1 MWARG
6 SQRCLIAFVLQVMVV
21 LLIGAALVKQT
32 FQRMAMD
39 RDGLQNWWL
48 EPMQSYLGGFQTGAL
63 DWYPVGRS
71 ADERAHFGVDVNE
84 AWDHMRQFHQTMW
97 NFPEGEP
104 PKKRLAGKLLVDA
117 QQLPDAR
124 EVDAELLR
132 GEVDAHQGHVLG
144 FYSLQ
149 NFEKCRKMTPNLD
162 KYIQFQMEAPA
173 MPPPLEMVF
182 GHAILNTQQKRALQ
196 ASDILKRKIAALKKM
211 HQGQPKKYRTAL
223 NELKESHKK
232 WALQQHR
239 ASGEKFR
246 KAMPPARP
254 SEEQAYGEADELHN
268 EDLMDYCRTYGV

>member
-1 MWARG
+1 
-6 SQRCLIAFVLQVMVV
+6 
-21 LLIGAALVKQT
+21 
-32 FQRMAMD
+32 
-39 RDGLQNWWL
+39 
-48 EPMQSYLGGFQTGAL
+48 MQSYLGGFQTGAL

-71 ADERAHFGVDVNE
+71 ADERAHFSVDVNT
-84 AWDHMRQFHQTMW
+84 AWDQMRKKYPTQTMW
-97 NFPEGEP
+97 EFPEGEP
-104 PKKRLAGKLLVDA
+104 PKKRLAGNPLVA
-117 QQLPDAR
+117 QFGR
-124 EVDAELLR
+124 
-132 GEVDAHQGHVLG
+132 HVLG

-196 ASDILKRKIAALKKM
+196 ASDILKRKIAALKEM
-211 HQGQPKKYRTAL
+211 YQGQPKKYRKAL

>member
-21 LLIGAALVKQT
+21 LLIGAALVRQT

-39 RDGLQNWWL
+39 RLDFQDLWL
-48 EPMQSYLGGFQTGAL
+48 EPMQQYLGGFQTGVL

-84 AWDHMRQFHQTMW
+84 AWDHMRTIRQFHQTMW

-132 GEVDAHQGHVLG
+132 GWPQGQVLG
-144 FYSLQ
+144 FHSLQ
-149 NFEKCRKMTPNLD
+149 NFEKCREMRRNLD
-162 KYIQFQMEAPA
+162 KYIRLQMEAPA

-182 GHAILNTQQKRALQ
+182 GHAILNIQQQRALQ

-246 KAMPPARP
+246 KAMPPMRP
-254 SEEQAYGEADELHN
+254 SEEQAYGEADQLHN
-268 EDLMDYCRTYGV
+268 EDLMEYCRKYGV